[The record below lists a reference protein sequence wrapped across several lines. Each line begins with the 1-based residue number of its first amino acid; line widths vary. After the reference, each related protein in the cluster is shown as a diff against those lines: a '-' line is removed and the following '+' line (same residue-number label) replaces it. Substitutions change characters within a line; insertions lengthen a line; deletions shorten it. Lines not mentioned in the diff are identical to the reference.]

1 MKKRSLAFAAAA
13 LIASVTA
20 SGVLAQASNNPV
32 TVQAGAYKVD
42 GYHTQVS
49 FSLSHFGF
57 SNFFGLFSNASGM
70 LQLDP
75 AKPAASKL
83 EISIPIQ
90 SVATT
95 VSKLDEELK
104 GAQWFDSAKFPNATF
119 VSTRITPTGTGSA
132 TIVGDL
138 TLHGVTKPVM
148 LTAKFVGAGSNPLSK
163 AYTVGFEATGKI
175 KRSDFGISTYVPMIG
190 DEVQLSIVGAFER
203 QG

>member
-1 MKKRSLAFAAAA
+1 MKNRSLAFAAVA
-13 LIASVTA
+13 LVASVTA
-20 SGVLAQASNNPV
+20 PGVLAQASNDPV
-32 TVQAGAYKVD
+32 TVQAGTYKVD
-42 GYHTQVS
+42 GYHTQLS

-57 SNFFGLFSNASGM
+57 SNFFGLFSNASGT

-95 VSKLDEELK
+95 VPKLDEELK

-119 VSTRITPTGTGSA
+119 VSTKITPTGKGSA
-132 TIVGDL
+132 IIAGDL
-138 TLHGVTKPVM
+138 TLHGVTKPVT

-175 KRSDFGISTYVPMIG
+175 KRSDFGVSTYVPMIG